1 VEHGKD
7 VKLETVADDFLNKLA
22 SCVEKHY
29 ESKHFSCSDLVW
41 DDLDTLL
48 IQVDKENLIEFPFDF
63 LHYIY
68 NYYCGYALH
77 LPQSSCYLSCDYPV
91 TCCDCDC
98 DMTISVTNVT
108 PFVTL

>member
-1 VEHGKD
+1 M
-7 VKLETVADDFLNKLA
+7 KLETVANDFLNKLA
-22 SCVEKHY
+22 SCVEKHC
-29 ESKHFSCSDLVW
+29 ESKHFSCNNLAW

-77 LPQSSCYLSCDYPV
+77 HRPHV
-91 TCCDCDC
+91 TCH
-98 DMTISVTNVT
+98 VTVT
-108 PFVTL
+108 YNIGHTFFVTLW